1 MRVPGRKSG
10 TRGLRKNTF
19 GGDLKSLRLDR
30 KFSVQ
35 ILIAKLQRLGWDVGE
50 DTITNIE
57 MGRRI
62 LSDSELVLILLAL
75 GAKANDLNWPP
86 RT

>member
-1 MRVPGRKSG
+1 M
-10 TRGLRKNTF
+10 
-19 GGDLKSLRLDR
+19 
-30 KFSVQ
+30 Q

>member
-1 MRVPGRKSG
+1 
-10 TRGLRKNTF
+10 LRKNTF